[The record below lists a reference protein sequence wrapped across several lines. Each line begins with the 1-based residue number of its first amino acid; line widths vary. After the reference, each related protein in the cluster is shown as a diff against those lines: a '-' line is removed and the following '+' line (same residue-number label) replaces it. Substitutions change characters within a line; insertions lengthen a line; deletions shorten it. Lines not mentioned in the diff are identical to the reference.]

1 MATPT
6 PVRHLPGAF
15 INTPAPAND
24 TTRRNLFGDAAAGAP
39 RLGPLGRDPPRPAP
53 DPFRAPGAP
62 GPPQPPGPPAPP
74 ALQLVP
80 DNAAQPPVLRA
91 AKVVNDLLQ
100 LDGSYPELNSL
111 CQREQPP
118 VSLVSSGGTLLTSL
132 NSSHLV
138 RL

>member
-6 PVRHLPGAF
+6 PVRQLPGAF

-24 TTRRNLFGDAAAGAP
+24 PTRRNLFGDATAGGA
-39 RLGPLGRDPPRPAP
+39 RGGPLGRDPPRPAP
-53 DPFRAPGAP
+53 DPFRPAGAP

-74 ALQLVP
+74 GLQLVP

-118 VSLVSSGGTLLTSL
+118 IPHVLIGGTLLTSL